1 MSHQAQVV
9 IIGSGI
15 VGCAAAYH
23 LAKLGWKDILLID
36 KGELFENDG
45 STSHAPGGVVPLSH
59 NKLMTR
65 FGLYTANLIA
75 SLEHFRTD
83 RNTFSPVGQLEVA
96 ISEARWQDLIRLHGS
111 AKAYGCESYLLSP
124 QESQEKVPLLAAEQV
139 VGSLFVPKGMI
150 VKGADV
156 SAALARDAAAMGGA
170 TFVGHTAMTDIEVK
184 NGRVTA
190 VLTNNPDMP
199 RITCEQVLLCANIW
213 APALTKKLGV
223 ALPLMAFEHQYVVSK
238 PLPTLAKFDRS
249 DKNLEV
255 TYPTL
260 RELDSTMY
268 YR

>member
-1 MSHQAQVV
+1 MTHQAQVV

-65 FGLYTANLIA
+65 FGVYTADLIA
-75 SLEHFRTD
+75 SLDHFRQD
-83 RNTFSPVGQLEVA
+83 RNTFNPVGQLEVA

-111 AKAYGCESYLLSP
+111 AKAYGCESVLLSSK
-124 QESQEKVPLLAAEQV
+124 EAQEKLPLLAAEQF
-139 VGSLFVPKGMI
+139 VGALYIPKGMI

-156 SAALARDAAAMGGA
+156 SAALARDAAAVGGA
-170 TFVGHTAMTDIEVK
+170 KFVGHTAMTDIEVAD
-184 NGRVTA
+184 GRVTA

-199 RITCEQVLLCANIW
+199 RIECEQVLLCTNIW
-213 APALTKKLGV
+213 APALTEKLGIP
-223 ALPLMAFEHQYVVSK
+223 LPLMAFEHQYVISK
-238 PLPTLAKFDRS
+238 PLPKLAKIR
-249 DKNLEV
+249 K
-255 TYPTL
+255 
-260 RELDSTMY
+260 
-268 YR
+268 